1 MVTLLNAFGDTP
13 DPLPETLRVLDEIV
27 TDFIIETC
35 HAAARS
41 ATVSKR
47 QKIKVEDFRWA
58 LRGSEEMLGRVREL
72 FAIEKG
78 LKDAR
83 KGFNVDEG
91 KIGLER
97 GGRKRK
103 GEDLE
108 KEDLFGV

>member
-1 MVTLLNAFGDTP
+1 MLLHAFGDSSS
-13 DPLPETLRVLDEIV
+13 PLPETIRVLDEIV

-35 HAAARS
+35 HSAARS
-41 ATVSKR
+41 ANVSKR

-58 LRGSEEMLGRVREL
+58 IRGSEEMLGRLREL
-72 FAIEKG
+72 FVVEKS
-78 LKDAR
+78 LRDAR

-97 GGRKRK
+97 VSRKRK

-108 KEDLFGV
+108 KEDFLGL